1 MASSSDEL
9 NSFEGC
15 RDLLAMTFI
24 SWLLV
29 AVLSSL
35 LRYNYCWSIR
45 WTELREAAPAGT
57 FLYVLDTVLLSW
69 ACGRYFGS
77 LTVNRLL
84 SGAWF

>member
-1 MASSSDEL
+1 MASSRDKL
-9 NSFEGC
+9 NSFEGY
-15 RDLLAMTFI
+15 RDLLAMPLV
-24 SWLLV
+24 SWFLV

-57 FLYVLDTVLLSW
+57 FLYVLDIVWLSW
-69 ACGRYFGS
+69 PCGRYFGS

-84 SGAWF
+84 SGARF